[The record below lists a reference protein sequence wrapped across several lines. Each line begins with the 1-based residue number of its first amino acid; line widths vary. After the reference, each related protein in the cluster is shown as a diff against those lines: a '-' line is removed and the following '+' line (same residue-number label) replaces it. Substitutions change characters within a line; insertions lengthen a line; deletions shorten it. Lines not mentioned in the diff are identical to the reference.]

1 MSRRSRRMAKV
12 RPPDPDALD
21 APWRVFLAVPLVEP
35 VRAAVAGLIG
45 ELAPERWPL
54 RWVAAEGAHLTLHFL
69 GEQPRERVELLRLG
83 LPATVAAH
91 AGFDLRTGNLGI
103 FPNIRQPRVLWL
115 GLYGPT
121 HRLETLHAALGATLK
136 ELGSAA
142 EEERERERDRD
153 RERFH
158 PHVTL
163 GRLRDAAPGEVPLR
177 HLSAAIRQRL
187 ADPAT
192 GVLAGPAPLPVPVRE
207 VELVRSRLGPGAAR
221 YETVARFPLAAP
233 TAAPPA
239 PTSDVSPP
247 PADAPPDARR

>member
-1 MSRRSRRMAKV
+1 MSRRSRRLAKV

-21 APWRVFLAVPLVEP
+21 APWRVFLAVPLAEP

-83 LPATVAAH
+83 LPSVVAAQ
-91 AGFDLRTGNLGI
+91 AGFDLRTGNLGV
-103 FPNIRQPRVLWL
+103 FPNIRQPRILWL

-121 HRLETLHAALGATLK
+121 HRLETLHAALGAKLRAFD
-136 ELGSAA
+136 LPI
-142 EEERERERDRD
+142 EEERS
-153 RERFH
+153 H

-177 HLSAAIRQRL
+177 HLSEAIRQRL

-192 GVLAGPAPLPVPVRE
+192 GVLAGPPAIPVPVRE
-207 VELVRSRLGPGAAR
+207 VHLVRSHLGPGGAR
-221 YETVARFPLAAP
+221 YETVGRFPLAAP
-233 TAAPPA
+233 AAPPTET
-239 PTSDVSPP
+239 P
-247 PADAPPDARR
+247 R

>member
-1 MSRRSRRMAKV
+1 MSRRSRRLAKV

-21 APWRVFLAVPLVEP
+21 APWRVFLAVPLAEP

-69 GEQPRERVELLRLG
+69 GELPRERVELLRLG
-83 LPATVAAH
+83 LPSVVAAQ
-91 AGFDLRTGNLGI
+91 AEFDLRTGNLGV

-121 HRLETLHAALGATLK
+121 HRLETLHAALGARLRA
-136 ELGSAA
+136 LGVPV
-142 EEERERERDRD
+142 EE
-153 RERFH
+153 ERFH

-177 HLSAAIRQRL
+177 HLSEAIRQRL

-192 GVLAGPAPLPVPVRE
+192 GVLAGPPAIPVPVRE
-207 VELVRSRLGPGAAR
+207 VHLVRSHLGPGGAR
-221 YETVARFPLAAP
+221 YETVGRFPLAAP
-233 TAAPPA
+233 
-239 PTSDVSPP
+239 
-247 PADAPPDARR
+247 APPDAPTDAPR